1 MPRTSNPNP
10 RAAAPSAAS
19 CVTTCGRG
27 QRWSRQIRAVAR
39 LMASGVPWGIGNGS
53 LARLSKAIAAA
64 PGRPLRATR
73 SRRDPLGGD
82 DRPSARRCCRCVWT
96 AVAAA
101 FRSRTR
107 RVALQIVA
115 ATLLCGFAAT
125 KGRAKRAPGDGWRR
139 EWDSSPR
146 RRAKRVGSCLKPA
159 QLRLTSRSEV
169 GGESGIR
176 THGRVS
182 PTHAFQACL
191 IDRSSI
197 SPL

>member
-1 MPRTSNPNP
+1 
-10 RAAAPSAAS
+10 
-19 CVTTCGRG
+19 
-27 QRWSRQIRAVAR
+27 
-39 LMASGVPWGIGNGS
+39 MASGVPRGHRQRFACTAQHGDRSSRSTASSHSFTGAIRSAATIVHQRGGAVGAFGRRGGS
-53 LARLSKAIAAA
+53 
-64 PGRPLRATR
+64 
-73 SRRDPLGGD
+73 
-82 DRPSARRCCRCVWT
+82 
-96 AVAAA
+96 

-197 SPL
+197 SPFRINDLRHRLKDDCGDCDTTRNLAQSLTVVPV